1 MKPDLDK
8 FSYVNV
14 GLWDK
19 KTQLKFYKQYNKN
32 YVSQSLIENMFGTEY
47 DIVNTDTIKN
57 IMNAFG
63 HTEIDLM
70 KLDIEGAE
78 IKTINKMLDDNI
90 FPKYLLVEFDLLL
103 KNKDFNNETKQ
114 LINRL
119 INNHN
124 YSIFKNDNLNISF
137 IRN

>member
-1 MKPDLDK
+1 MKPDFHK

-19 KTQLKFYKQYNKN
+19 KTELKFYKQINKQ

-47 DIVNTDTIKN
+47 DIVNVNTVKN
-57 IMNAFG
+57 IMNDFS

-90 FPKYLLVEFDLLL
+90 FPKYLLVEFDLL
-103 KNKDFNNETKQ
+103 
-114 LINRL
+114 
-119 INNHN
+119 
-124 YSIFKNDNLNISF
+124 
-137 IRN
+137 